1 MEWTLENGNS
11 SKTVRTIEDI
21 AKEVRNVMEQKSEFL
36 ILLPPKPV
44 NSCNFMQVAPGL
56 NEDIHFEV
64 SLIQDFQKTHV
75 YSQTCTPIIAITLL
89 TLFFTENAVPN
100 ISDWTFVG
108 EYGL

>member
-1 MEWTLENGNS
+1 MEWILENGNS
-11 SKTVRTIEDI
+11 SKIVQTIEDI

-44 NSCNFMQVAPGL
+44 NSCNFMQVAPGT

-64 SLIQDFQKTHV
+64 SLIHESEKTYV
-75 YSQTCTPIIAITLL
+75 FSQTCIPNVAITLL
-89 TLFFTENAVPN
+89 TLFYTENAVPDTG
-100 ISDWTFVG
+100 DWTFVG